1 MESLLKRRNKKGV
14 MGLETAK
21 AFVVGLLSLVLI
33 GVVTMIVLVQLGN
46 TSIVS
51 TNAATQHVVN
61 NSTTALAEFFSNTTV
76 WLSLLG
82 VVIIILIIAAVVAV
96 VNRFGGQAQGTTL

>member
-1 MESLLKRRNKKGV
+1 MKKLFSKKRGV
-14 MGLETAK
+14 MGLDTAK
-21 AFVVGLLSLVLI
+21 AFVIGLLSLVLI
-33 GVVTMIVLVQLGN
+33 GVVTMIVLVQLGA

-51 TNAATQHVVN
+51 ADNDTQAVVGNAT
-61 NSTTALAEFFSNTTV
+61 SGLSDFYSNITV

-96 VNRFGGQAQGTTL
+96 VNRFGSQAQGSAL

>member
-1 MESLLKRRNKKGV
+1 MLSKLLPKKRGV
-14 MGLETAK
+14 MGLDVAK

-33 GVVTMIVLVQLGN
+33 GVVTMIVLVQLGA

-51 TNAATQHVVN
+51 DDNDTQAVVGNATDGL
-61 NSTTALAEFFSNTTV
+61 SSFFSNTGV

-96 VNRFGGQAQGTTL
+96 VNRFGGSAGGTTL